1 MIAQGGLTA
10 VFLDM
15 DDTLCDTEG
24 LTPLRLE
31 AVRDLL
37 DGEIDSGL
45 LDRVMG
51 EATSWDP
58 LGDAEHRR
66 VNRLQR
72 MKDALELDDDQLAR
86 LRARY
91 NEVLYDNL
99 RLIDGVSE
107 TLVWL
112 RERVKLGL
120 ITNGPSELQRTKIAR
135 LGIGDSFD
143 SITISGEVGFHKPEP
158 ELFHAALKSLGTE
171 PDTALYAGDRP
182 EFDIK
187 GSQTVGVTSVLIQ
200 KEYDYPLPASPVAEF
215 AIEDVTHIPR
225 LIIDNG
231 WLSEAI
237 NDGGANE

>member
-1 MIAQGGLTA
+1 MIAQGGLRA

-24 LTPLRLE
+24 LTPRRLA
-31 AVRDLL
+31 AVHELL
-37 DGEIDSGL
+37 DGEIDSEL
-45 LDRVMG
+45 LGRVIS
-51 EATSWDP
+51 EAAGWDP
-58 LGDAEHRR
+58 LGDAQNGR

-72 MKDALELDDDQLAR
+72 MKEALKLDDDQFAR

-112 RERVKLGL
+112 RDRVKLGL

-158 ELFHAALKSLGTE
+158 ELFHAALKSLDTE
-171 PDTALYAGDRP
+171 PNAALYAGDRP

-187 GSQTVGVTSVLIQ
+187 GSQKVGVTSVLIQ

-215 AIEDVTHIPR
+215 EIEDVTHISR
-225 LIIDNG
+225 LIIENG
-231 WLSEAI
+231 WLSATAT
-237 NDGGANE
+237 DGRANE

>member
-1 MIAQGGLTA
+1 MIARGGLRA

-15 DDTLCDTEG
+15 DDTLCDTEA
-24 LTPLRLE
+24 LTPRRLE
-31 AVRDLL
+31 AVQELL
-37 DGEIDSGL
+37 DGEIDSAL
-45 LDRVMG
+45 LDRVIS
-51 EATSWDP
+51 EAAGWDP
-58 LGDAEHRR
+58 LGDTEHGR

-72 MKDALELDDDQLAR
+72 MKDALKLDDDQLVR
-86 LRARY
+86 LRTRY

-99 RLIDGVSE
+99 KLIDGVSE
-107 TLVWL
+107 TLAWL
-112 RERVKLGL
+112 RKRVKLGL

-143 SITISGEVGFHKPEP
+143 SITISGEIGFDKPDP
-158 ELFHAALKSLGTE
+158 ELFHAALESLSID

-200 KEYDYPLPASPVAEF
+200 KKYDYPLPASPVAEF

-225 LIIDNG
+225 LIIEND
-231 WLSEAI
+231 WLSVAM
-237 NDGGANE
+237 NDGGASE